1 MDTGKELVKLLE
13 AQKRH
18 YRALKDVVVRQTT
31 HIEAMDVG
39 ALASDTAEV
48 RGLMRKV
55 RDMEVSIR
63 PLRQSWG
70 TMGLDRAPA
79 DRRRVETVVGAVRS
93 TVEEIQEIKDRNA
106 TMLQDRMVDLKKQM
120 AGLEHQG
127 KAAHAY
133 YGPPRNAGATPSK
146 FIDQST

>member
-18 YRALKDVVVRQTT
+18 YSALKDVVVRQTT

-39 ALASDTAEV
+39 KLASDTAEV
-48 RGLMRKV
+48 RDLMRKV

-70 TMGLDRAPA
+70 NMGLDRDPS
-79 DRRRVETVVGAVRS
+79 DRRSVDTVVGAVRS
-93 TVEEIQEIKDRNA
+93 TVEEIQEIKAHNA
-106 TMLQDRMVDLKKQM
+106 TMLQERMGDLKKQM
-120 AGLEHQG
+120 AGLQHQG

-133 YGPPRNAGATPSK
+133 YGPPKNGCVPPSK